1 MSQNYTHAQIAW
13 WLLQSYAARSA
24 GGITRDAVET
34 RVRTVSKEKEL

>member
-13 WLLQSYAARSA
+13 CLLQVYAARSA

-34 RVRTVSKEKEL
+34 RMRTVIKEKGL